1 MHGANWRHCKMAT
14 LAPPPP
20 SLPTATLERRQSSD
34 PGALEESRADTRAII
49 EVIDAIGRESTTT
62 RVLESSLFTIKSAF
76 HMDYGACWMIDKSIQ
91 ATSFRMETNSLGP
104 AYDRINQTDH
114 YQKGKGITGR
124 TWASADVIF
133 VQDLSTIKESKLVD
147 TARAAGAVSALSV
160 PFIVDGEV
168 AGVLFFMSFTTIYPA
183 QERLAVLR
191 DIGRL
196 IGQSYKRL
204 IDLELEVARR
214 EALRSDAERIL
225 EIVRAAQHGDL
236 TQKLPRCSDQAMSLV
251 AEGLGDFLTGL
262 RNSLRGIHTAAG
274 TLSLQARQLK
284 TMSTAMEDRAEETS
298 AHAVKVTEASKEVS
312 ENIQSISTGSAEM
325 VTSIR
330 ELSANAQHSSDKF
343 KSAVRSAT
351 AARQMMGR
359 LTASGK
365 DIGAIVKVV
374 NSIARETNLLAL
386 NAAIEAARAGVAGRT
401 FMVVSS
407 EVKDLAREA
416 AGATER
422 ITEKIEVIQQ
432 DTARAVEA
440 IAEITSI
447 VDEVSKIAEIIA
459 STVEE
464 QAATTTEIG
473 RNVGEAATGSSSITT
488 KIGEVASVAQG
499 ARQEAGEIKHA
510 AQSLA
515 GLATELNQLVIG
527 FKVD

>member
-1 MHGANWRHCKMAT
+1 MAN
-14 LAPPPP
+14 LALPPALRAP
-20 SLPTATLERRQSSD
+20 EGQNVFD
-34 PGALEESRADTRAII
+34 PLVALEESRADTRAVI
-49 EVIDAIGRESTTT
+49 EVIDAIGRESSTTG
-62 RVLESSLFTIKSAF
+62 VLASSLHSVKRAF
-76 HMDYGACWMIDKSIQ
+76 HMNYGACWMIDRDIQ

-133 VQDLSTIKESKLVD
+133 VQDLSVIKESKLID
-147 TARAAGAVSALSV
+147 TARAAGAVSAVSV
-160 PFIVDGEV
+160 PFLVAEEV
-168 AGVLFFMSFTTIYPA
+168 AGVLFFLSFSRIEPSA
-183 QERLAVLR
+183 ERLAVLR
-191 DIGRL
+191 NIGRL

-204 IDLELEVARR
+204 TDLELEVGRR

-236 TQKLPRCSDQAMSLV
+236 TQNLPRCSDQAMSLV
-251 AEGLGDFLTGL
+251 AEGLGDFLRGM
-262 RNSLRGIHTAAG
+262 RGSLRSIHAAAG
-274 TLSLQARQLK
+274 RLSDQARQLN
-284 TMSTAMEDRAEETS
+284 TMSTAMEGRAEETS
-298 AHAVKVTEASKEVS
+298 AHAAKLTEASQEVS
-312 ENIQSISTGSAEM
+312 ENIQSILSGSAEM

-401 FMVVSS
+401 FMVVSN
-407 EVKDLAREA
+407 EVKELAREA

-422 ITEKIEVIQQ
+422 IAEKIEVIQQ
-432 DTARAVEA
+432 NTALAVDS

-473 RNVGEAATGSSSITT
+473 RNVGEVATGSSSIAM
-488 KIGEVASVAQG
+488 KIAEVATVARG
-499 ARQEAGEIKHA
+499 ARQEAGQTKQA
-510 AQSLA
+510 AHSLA
-515 GLATELNQLVIG
+515 GLAAELTHLVSG